1 MFISLSFGYLFL
13 ILTLLFFLCWFYRLP
28 FFNAFSILLFTV
40 LPFELTKVLIAPF
53 YNGLSDDPYY
63 LEAIGINLFFLTVAF
78 FSLVLWLVFFG
89 KVKLPFFRV
98 YDSVDF
104 MITKKSLRRSAYGFL
119 LMYVVFFVATMVLGG
134 GGLKWIFNTRE
145 AYQLHRV
152 GVGMFYALSISF
164 LSLSFGSYMFSFV
177 RTTYWLY
184 WGIIFYV
191 GMAYFFGSKGMIL
204 DFAVFGL
211 VALWFYRAKGFYLC
225 LILVPSIVFPVMIY
239 NLSQAYGELD
249 LSRVL
254 SYFDYYNNSAMFYKA
269 FDEGGLSFY
278 WGKIFTSQFWTFVPR
293 FFYPEKPF
301 VYGFLYVNEYFFPG
315 AAAATNTPAFGGP
328 TEFYAD
334 FGMPGVIFGALLNPA
349 VICFAFLSYNLV
361 YRFKYTSVG
370 SDVKIDARV
379 YLLLVFLF
387 FPDFMLFFNA
397 TTKVLVFFLWSSYM
411 YFSRR
416 RVVLPA
422 IRS

>member
-1 MFISLSFGYLFL
+1 MFLSLGFGYLVL

-78 FSLVLWLVFFG
+78 FSLMLWLVFFG

-98 YDSVDF
+98 YENVDF
-104 MITKKSLRRSAYGFL
+104 TITKKGLRRSAYVFL
-119 LMYVVFFVATMVLGG
+119 FMYVVFFVATMALGG

-177 RTTYWLY
+177 RTSYWLY

-211 VALWFYRAKGFYLC
+211 VALWFYRARGFYLC

-269 FDEGGLSFY
+269 FDEGGLSYY

-293 FFYPEKPF
+293 FFYPDKPF

-315 AAAATNTPAFGGP
+315 AAEATNTPAFGGP

-370 SDVKIDARV
+370 NDSTVDARV

-397 TTKVLVFFLWSSYM
+397 TTKVLVFIVWSCYM
-411 YFSRR
+411 CFSRR
-416 RVVLPA
+416 RVVPSA
-422 IRS
+422 IKA